1 MQQTL
6 YRWKAQDGARSNET
20 VVTSSRSAVVLL
32 HARAH
37 SIGDTLM
44 RWGLGHFRVV
54 PMNLH
59 LHLHG
64 QIEASS

>member
-32 HARAH
+32 YARAH

-44 RWGLGHFRVV
+44 RWGLGHFKVV
-54 PMNLH
+54 PYR
-59 LHLHG
+59 
-64 QIEASS
+64 